1 MGKHYSISFVI
12 PFFNESKYLK
22 QMLESLEEQNLDDIF
37 VEIIL
42 VDGKSIDNSKDII
55 LDFISV
61 SKNENIDYRIFDNNY
76 QKTPFGF
83 NIGIENS
90 EADIVGFGGAH
101 AIYPQNLFLNVLDV
115 FSQTDADVIGGGHKK
130 IIPDKLGILS
140 KAVSALYVSP
150 LGAGVASY
158 LRKTDSGY
166 VDTVWGG
173 FYKKFIFENVGNF
186 NTRLSRS
193 QDYELNTRVRDAGY
207 KIYFN
212 PIFNNDYIIKTDL
225 NLLFKRAFRTGYFL
239 PEAWYEN
246 ISSLS
251 LRHIVPAI
259 FLIYV
264 LGLLIIAFCEL
275 DNIIIYTPIILY
287 GILIFYSS
295 LWLSIIKHYGL
306 SGMITIPI
314 FFLYH
319 LSYGL
324 GTLFGLIYHA
334 IKRK

>member
-55 LDFISV
+55 LEFISS
-61 SKNENIDYRIFDNNY
+61 SKNENIDYKIFDNNN

-90 EADIVGFGGAH
+90 KADIVGFGGAH

-158 LRKTDSGY
+158 LRKTESGY

-173 FYKKFIFENVGNF
+173 FYKKYIFGSVGKF
-186 NTRLSRS
+186 NTKLSRS
-193 QDYELNTRVRDAGY
+193 QDYELNTRIRDAGY

-225 NLLFKRAFRTGYFL
+225 TLLYKRAFRTGYFL

-264 LGLLIIAFCEL
+264 LGLFIIVFYEL
-275 DNIIIYTPIILY
+275 DNVIIYTPIILY

-295 LWLSIIKHYGL
+295 LL
-306 SGMITIPI
+306 
-314 FFLYH
+314 FFRCL
-319 LSYGL
+319 
-324 GTLFGLIYHA
+324 
-334 IKRK
+334 